1 MNCLEAQ
8 EGGCQWFLTDPA
20 DEQMVIQ
27 ITRRAVV
34 HRKQAAESATAGHEV
49 QAGKH
54 EVLARRAE
62 AMEGEVLRSASQE
75 LRERMMAKKREI
87 EEEFYRPE
95 AKEGD
100 DLAS

>member
-8 EGGCQWFLTDPA
+8 EGGCQWFVTDPEN
-20 DEQMVIQ
+20 EQMLIQ
-27 ITRRAVV
+27 ITRRALT
-34 HRKQAAESATAGHEV
+34 HRKQVAESVAAGHEV

-75 LRERMMAKKREI
+75 QRERMMAKKREI
-87 EEEFYRPE
+87 EEEF
-95 AKEGD
+95 
-100 DLAS
+100 L